1 MNTMPNYGFR
11 TERSN
16 SLFELIKSNLYLTIA
31 VLMSVNLGLSFISIT
46 FTKDSTPSIGGL
58 VLSVLTLIGVW
69 LLRSGAQKGFRTSPF
84 GFLKVRTISLIVILI
99 IVLVSMLILIA
110 FSDLIIDFFNAISAG
125 SGDIIVRGQKYVM
138 DQSTRDTINEAIEKL
153 KDIYPNAVSVISEYG
168 RTIIIIISIAVIVIS
183 ILALIA
189 AFKANGVINKMKNT
203 MMFGYDEPINTGYL
217 TAILYVFAGLL
228 AIFTVIS
235 FFSGR
240 YNIYTVLNQISN
252 LTEAGLMVCAAM
264 FYGKVSEIMK

>member
-1 MNTMPNYGFR
+1 MNMMPNTGFR

-16 SLFELIKSNLYLTIA
+16 KLYDLIKSNLYLTIA
-31 VLMSVNLGLSFISIT
+31 VLMSVNLGLSFISIM
-46 FTKDSTPSIGGL
+46 FTRDSSPSIGGL
-58 VLSVLTLIGVW
+58 VLSVLALVGVW

-110 FSDLIIDFFNAISAG
+110 FSDVIIDFFNSVSSG

-138 DQSTRDTINEAIEKL
+138 DQSTRETMDEFIDWL
-153 KDIYPNAVSVISEYG
+153 KSEYPNALNVIAEHG
-168 RTIIIIISIAVIVIS
+168 RTIIIIVSIAAIVIS

-217 TAILYVFAGLL
+217 TAMLYVFAGLL
-228 AIFTVIS
+228 AIFTIIT
-235 FFSGR
+235 FFSGK
-240 YNIYTVLNQISN
+240 YTVYMLLNQFGN
-252 LTEAGLMVCAAM
+252 LSEAGLMVCAAM